1 MKIAKCKIIKS
12 QGAGKR
18 KKGAGSWDQ
27 VTGNKEQ
34 R

>member
-18 KKGAGSWDQ
+18 KKGAGSRKQ
-27 VTGNKEQ
+27 KKNIIAN
-34 R
+34 